1 MTTRA
6 YAKINLDLRLGHR
19 RPDGY
24 HPIDTF
30 FVRVNVFDT
39 LSANITTDGKCSL
52 SIDGDT
58 RLSTGEDNLVIRAA
72 RAIQKYAPKGAGVAL
87 RLDKK
92 IPQGAGLGGGSSDAA
107 STLLLMRKL
116 WGTPHSDEELARIG
130 AELGSDVPFF
140 LQPHA
145 ARATGRGEILEPVP
159 LRDLPWALLIHPG
172 FPSPTAQAYTD
183 YAKQPG
189 PGREGPPLIL
199 IQCDGL
205 KLTLHPRNDLECPVE
220 SKFVWIRSAREWLEK
235 QPGVL
240 AARMSG
246 SGSTV
251 FALWKSEGEA
261 KKATTPAREYFGND
275 AWLQVAQ
282 LICGS
287 E

>member
-6 YAKINLDLRLGHR
+6 YAKINLDLRLGPR

-39 LSANITTDGKCSL
+39 LHADITTDGKCTL
-52 SIDGDT
+52 SIDGDS
-58 RLSTGEDNLVIRAA
+58 RLSAGEDNLIIRAA
-72 RAIQKYAPKGAGVAL
+72 RAVQKYAPKGAGVAL

-116 WGTPHSDEELARIG
+116 WSTNHSDEDLALLG

-145 ARATGRGEILEPVP
+145 AHATGRGEILEPVP

-172 FPSPTAQAYTD
+172 FPSPTAQAYAE
-183 YAKQPG
+183 YAKRPG
-189 PGREGPPLIL
+189 PGQEGPPLLL
-199 IQCDGL
+199 IQRDGS
-205 KLTLHPRNDLECPVE
+205 KLTLRPRNDLERPVE
-220 SKFVWIRSAREWLEK
+220 GKFLWIRSAREWLEK
-235 QPGVL
+235 QSGVMT
-240 AARMSG
+240 ARMSG

-251 FALWKSEGEA
+251 FAIWRSENEA
-261 KKATTPAREYFGND
+261 KKIASAAREYFGGE
-275 AWLQVAQ
+275 AWLQVSQ
-282 LICGS
+282 LICGTD
-287 E
+287 

>member
-30 FVRVNVFDT
+30 FIRVNVFDT
-39 LSANITTDGKCSL
+39 LHADITTDGKCTL

-58 RLSTGEDNLVIRAA
+58 RLSNGEDNLVIRAA
-72 RAIQKYAPKGAGVAL
+72 RAVQKHAPKGAGVAL

-116 WGTPHSDEELARIG
+116 WGTPHSDEELARLG

-145 ARATGRGEILEPVP
+145 ARATGRGEILQPIP

-189 PGREGPPLIL
+189 PGREGPPLL
-199 IQCDGL
+199 LTQCDGL
-205 KLTLHPRNDLECPVE
+205 KLTIHPRNDLDCPVE

-235 QPGVL
+235 QTGVL

-261 KKATTPAREYFGND
+261 KKVMPPAREYFGND

>member
-19 RPDGY
+19 RSDGY

-39 LSANITTDGKCSL
+39 LQADLTTDGQCTL

-58 RLSTGEDNLVIRAA
+58 RLSIGEDNLVIRAA
-72 RAIQKYAPKGAGVAL
+72 RAVQKYAPKGAGVAL

-116 WGTPHSDEELARIG
+116 WSTNHSDQDLALLG
-130 AELGSDVPFF
+130 AKLGSDVPFF

-172 FPSPTAQAYTD
+172 FSSPTAQAYTE

-189 PGREGPPLIL
+189 PGREGQPLL
-199 IQCDGL
+199 LTQRDGRE
-205 KLTLHPRNDLECPVE
+205 LTLNPRNDLERPVE
-220 SKFVWIRSAREWLEK
+220 GKFLWIQSAREWLEK
-235 QPGVL
+235 QSGVL

-251 FALWKSEGEA
+251 FALWKSESEA
-261 KKATTPAREYFGND
+261 KKTASAARDYLGGE

>member
-39 LSANITTDGKCSL
+39 LQADLTTDGQCTL

-72 RAIQKYAPKGAGVAL
+72 RAVQKHAPKGAGVAL

-116 WGTPHSDEELARIG
+116 WGTPHSDEELARLG

-140 LQPHA
+140 LQPYA

-172 FPSPTAQAYTD
+172 FPSPTAQAYAE
-183 YAKQPG
+183 YAKQTR
-189 PGREGPPLIL
+189 PGREGQPLL
-199 IQCDGL
+199 LTQLDGSG
-205 KLTLHPRNDLECPVE
+205 LTLRPRNDLERPVE
-220 SKFVWIRSAREWLEK
+220 SKFLWIQSAREWLEK
-235 QPGVL
+235 QSGVL

-251 FALWKSEGEA
+251 FALWKSESEA
-261 KKATTPAREYFGND
+261 KKTASAARDYFGGE

-282 LICGS
+282 LICGGG
-287 E
+287 